1 MTEEYKFFNS
11 TEADLREYEAGD
23 FANYFGSI
31 YTSGLLF
38 EDNNL
43 ALQVTTNGALT
54 TKVGS
59 GKALIKG
66 HSYENTSPLVMVH
79 NPSTG
84 GRIDRIVLRMDLGFD
99 KRYIKLFVKEGTA
112 SSPPS
117 LTRTEQVYELSL
129 ARVKVR
135 AGATSITASDIT
147 DERLDETVCGP
158 VTAMVS
164 AMAFSYPSDV
174 PSNIT
179 SILNKVNSM
188 ESTINL
194 LKSKLSGANPFDAVV
209 SEIGGFDKNKRPE
222 GKYLYKEIKG
232 KFMLEDVTMAIP
244 VDVDLAGQSSYPE
257 ALGALKID
265 GYVFTTTPVE
275 YTTTTGK
282 VATIKFDKLYVNE
295 ILRITYSHVGEAS
308 EKMFFT
314 YAKRYDWT

>member
-79 NPSTG
+79 NPSSG

-158 VTAMVS
+158 VVAMVS

-179 SILNKVNSM
+179 TILNQVNKIPSIQQQINDLKQTVLDNSPYNKTPNAVSVAESKTETVTGSGVVQLVTATPYAALESGQSPSYRIVVTIDDKVSVM
-188 ESTINL
+188 VASTLTSASWYSTQQDSHTLSIPY
-194 LKSKLSGANPFDAVV
+194 KSKFTV
-209 SEIGGFDKNKRPE
+209 SAYQGNASVF
-222 GKYLYKEIKG
+222 YLE
-232 KFMLEDVTMAIP
+232 
-244 VDVDLAGQSSYPE
+244 
-257 ALGALKID
+257 
-265 GYVFTTTPVE
+265 
-275 YTTTTGK
+275 
-282 VATIKFDKLYVNE
+282 
-295 ILRITYSHVGEAS
+295 
-308 EKMFFT
+308 
-314 YAKRYDWT
+314 